1 MSRIY
6 LQIHTLPYHTLPHT
20 TLPYHTLPH
29 TTLPNLTLPHTTLP
43 YQTLPHTTL
52 PYHTFPH
59 TTLPSHTLP
68 HSTLPYHTFP
78 QFHTS
83 ISHLY
88 HTSISHLPS
97 YHTSISHPPHFH
109 ITPSHISVLFTYTY
123 TTFMLSYTYLHKKQ
137 FRILLNFKIFFF
149 NLRSNMFKFCN
160 YTWWAVVNMCRATI
174 LWWMNLVSVYLR
186 DRLSLLKQRKI

>member
-1 MSRIY
+1 MSRFY

-29 TTLPNLTLPHTTLP
+29 TTLP
-43 YQTLPHTTL
+43 Y
-52 PYHTFPH
+52 
-59 TTLPSHTLP
+59 HTLP

-78 QFHTS
+78 HTT
-83 ISHLY
+83 LPY
-88 HTSISHLPS
+88 HTFPL

-123 TTFMLSYTYLHKKQ
+123 TPFILSYTNLHKKQ
-137 FRILLNFKIFFF
+137 FRKLLNLEKKLK
-149 NLRSNMFKFCN
+149 NLRSNMFKCCN
-160 YTWWAVVNMCRATI
+160 YTWWGVVNMCRATI

-186 DRLSLLKQRKI
+186 DRLSLLNQRKI